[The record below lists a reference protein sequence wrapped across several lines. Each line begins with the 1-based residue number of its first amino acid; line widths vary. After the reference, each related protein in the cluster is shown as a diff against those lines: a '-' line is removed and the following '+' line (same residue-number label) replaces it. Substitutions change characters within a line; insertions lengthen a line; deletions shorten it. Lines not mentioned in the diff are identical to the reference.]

1 MTEKSPGESAPKTSK
16 SLFGWLKRPP
26 QCSMARML
34 VIGILGGIVIWGG
47 LNTGMEYTNRTEFCL
62 SCHTM
67 KTPYEELKK
76 TVHYSNR
83 TGTSV
88 GCADCHVASSK
99 EPLDYARKMTQK
111 VFASKDVIGEIL
123 GTIDT
128 PEKFEA
134 HRLTMAKRVWA
145 QMEASDS
152 KECRNCHKFEK
163 MDTTRQK
170 DRSVVKHEG
179 AMQDGKTC
187 IACHKGIAHKPV
199 HHLLEGGQAPA
210 AAPAS
215 ASPPPV
221 RTPEAPKAEAAPAQT
236 AAQTGATAASAAAT
250 APTTVAAV
258 PEQPAKATPKT
269 VTSAPAAPAPTT
281 VAAAPAQPAKATSK
295 SEATAA
301 AAPAAG
307 SVAAGIDWSR
317 VPTRQIKVFYPGQA
331 GLEWVMNKADHS
343 SAADIIEK
351 KRACAKCHEGDANEV
366 GAAIVAG
373 KPVGVSKTV
382 MEPTPPP
389 GKVGFVPVTF
399 QTTHDGSKIYFRF
412 EWVPPKIGEKKL
424 DPKNEVKLTM
434 MFDGGGTVEGSELN
448 GCWGTCHVD
457 LRTMKDAKDDKKT
470 KYITGADLAGGKF
483 MDLIQYRSG
492 KGLNPVDGWVD
503 SERHMDGG
511 KSGLKADGKKEGN
524 KWVVVFERSLAGGGK
539 GDHAIT
545 ADKVYNF
552 GFALHEDFTNARFH
566 YVSLGYQF
574 GLDKPNPGVK
584 NYIDVQ
590 KQ

>member
-1 MTEKSPGESAPKTSK
+1 MADETQKAECKEGFFKCLLNPPKC
-16 SLFGWLKRPP
+16 SLL
-26 QCSMARML
+26 RMI
-34 VIGILGGIVIWGG
+34 VIGVLGGIIIWGG

-99 EPLDYARKMTQK
+99 EPFDYARKLTQK

-128 PEKFEA
+128 PEKYEA

-145 QMEASDS
+145 HMEKTDS
-152 KECRNCHKFEK
+152 KECRNCHKFDK
-163 MDTTRQK
+163 MDTTKQK

-179 AMQDGKTC
+179 AVMDGKTC
-187 IACHKGIAHKPV
+187 IDCHKGIAHKPV

-210 AAPAS
+210 VATAASTAAPSAQSETPAAPKVEAVGTPPAAVKPTGTAPAVVAAAPVAGAEAS
-215 ASPPPV
+215 KPV
-221 RTPEAPKAEAAPAQT
+221 AKAEAAEK
-236 AAQTGATAASAAAT
+236 SE
-250 APTTVAAV
+250 V
-258 PEQPAKATPKT
+258 K
-269 VTSAPAAPAPTT
+269 SAPAAAG
-281 VAAAPAQPAKATSK
+281 
-295 SEATAA
+295 
-301 AAPAAG
+301 G
-307 SVAAGIDWSR
+307 SVKAMDWSN

-382 MEPTPPP
+382 MEPNPPA
-389 GKVGFVPVTF
+389 GKVGFIPMTF
-399 QTTHDGSKIYFRF
+399 QATHDGSKIYFRF
-412 EWVPPKIGEKKL
+412 EWVPPKNGDKKL

-457 LRTMKDAKDDKKT
+457 LRTMKEAKDDKKT
-470 KYITGADLAGGKF
+470 KYITGADLASGKF

-492 KGLNPVDGWVD
+492 KGLSPVDGWVD

-511 KSGLKADGKKEGN
+511 KSQLKAEGKKEGN
-524 KWVVVFERSLAGGGK
+524 KWVVIFEQSMAGGGK
-539 GDHAIT
+539 GDHAIV

-552 GFALHEDFTNARFH
+552 GFALHEDYTNARFH

>member
-1 MTEKSPGESAPKTSK
+1 MAENSPGDLTPEPRKGV
-16 SLFGWLKRPP
+16 FGWLKRQP
-26 QCSMARML
+26 QCSIGRML
-34 VIGILGGIVIWGG
+34 VIGIVGGIMIWGG
-47 LNTGMEYTNRTEFCL
+47 LNMGMEYTNRSDFCM
-62 SCHTM
+62 SCHEMTI
-67 KTPYEELKK
+67 PFEELKK
-76 TVHYSNR
+76 TVHYKNR
-83 TGTSV
+83 SGTTV
-88 GCADCHVASSK
+88 QCADCHVASSK
-99 EPLDYARKMTQK
+99 TPTDYMFKSMQKLIAAR
-111 VFASKDVIGEIL
+111 DVVGHIL

-128 PEKFEA
+128 PEKYEA
-134 HRLTMAKRVWA
+134 YRLTMAERVWER
-145 QMEASDS
+145 MKDRDS
-152 KECRNCHKFEK
+152 KECRNCHDFKT
-163 MDTTRQK
+163 MDPAKQK
-170 DRSVVKHEG
+170 DRSVTKHEG
-179 AMQDGKTC
+179 AIEDGKTC
-187 IACHKGIAHKPV
+187 IDCHKGIAHKPV
-199 HHLLEGGQAPA
+199 HLKKDPAQAQPA
-210 AAPAS
+210 AAPAAAAAPQAA
-215 ASPPPV
+215 ASP
-221 RTPEAPKAEAAPAQT
+221 AEAVAT
-236 AAQTGATAASAAAT
+236 GAANVAKAGATAAASTATAAAT
-250 APTTVAAV
+250 AMSAASTAMTAGTG
-258 PEQPAKATPKT
+258 PAKATPK
-269 VTSAPAAPAPTT
+269 AEAAG
-281 VAAAPAQPAKATSK
+281 AT
-295 SEATAA
+295 
-301 AAPAAG
+301 APAAG
-307 SVAAGIDWSR
+307 GTVTALDWSK

-331 GLEWVMNKADHS
+331 GLEWIMNKADHS
-343 SAADIIEK
+343 SAADIVEK

-366 GAAIVAG
+366 GTAIVTG

-389 GKVGFVPVTF
+389 GKVGFIPVTF
-399 QTTHDGSKIYFRF
+399 QTTHDGNKIYFRF
-412 EWVPPKIGEKKL
+412 EWVPPKNGDKKL

-511 KSGLKADGKKEGN
+511 KSGLKAEGKKEGN

-574 GLDKPNPGVK
+574 GLDKPNPSVK

>member
-1 MTEKSPGESAPKTSK
+1 MAENSPGDLTPEPRKGV
-16 SLFGWLKRPP
+16 FGWLKRQP
-26 QCSMARML
+26 QCSIGRML
-34 VIGILGGIVIWGG
+34 VIGIVGGIMIWGG
-47 LNTGMEYTNRTEFCL
+47 LNMGMEYTNRSDFCM
-62 SCHTM
+62 SCHEMTI
-67 KTPYEELKK
+67 PFEELKK
-76 TVHYSNR
+76 TVHYKNR
-83 TGTSV
+83 SGTTV
-88 GCADCHVASSK
+88 QCADCHVASSK
-99 EPLDYARKMTQK
+99 TPTDYMFKSMQKLIAAR
-111 VFASKDVIGEIL
+111 DVVGHIL

-128 PEKFEA
+128 PEKYEA
-134 HRLTMAKRVWA
+134 YRLTMAERVWER
-145 QMEASDS
+145 MKDRDS
-152 KECRNCHKFEK
+152 KECRNCHDFKT
-163 MDTTRQK
+163 MDPAKQK
-170 DRSVVKHEG
+170 DRSVTKHEG
-179 AMQDGKTC
+179 AIEDGKTC
-187 IACHKGIAHKPV
+187 IDCHKGIAHKPV
-199 HHLLEGGQAPA
+199 HLKKDPAQAQPA
-210 AAPAS
+210 AAPAAAAAPQAA
-215 ASPPPV
+215 ASP
-221 RTPEAPKAEAAPAQT
+221 AEAVAT
-236 AAQTGATAASAAAT
+236 GAANVAKAGATAAASTATAAAT
-250 APTTVAAV
+250 AMSAASTAMTAGTG
-258 PEQPAKATPKT
+258 PAKATPT
-269 VTSAPAAPAPTT
+269 AQAAG
-281 VAAAPAQPAKATSK
+281 AT
-295 SEATAA
+295 
-301 AAPAAG
+301 APAAG
-307 SVAAGIDWSR
+307 GTVTALDWSK

-331 GLEWVMNKADHS
+331 GLEWIMNKADHS
-343 SAADIIEK
+343 SAADIVEK

-366 GAAIVAG
+366 GTAIVTG

-389 GKVGFVPVTF
+389 GKVGFIPVTF
-399 QTTHDGSKIYFRF
+399 QTTHDGNKIYFRF
-412 EWVPPKIGEKKL
+412 EWVPPKNGDKKL

-483 MDLIQYRSG
+483 MDLIQFRSG
-492 KGLNPVDGWVD
+492 KGQAPVDGWVD

-511 KSGLKADGKKEGN
+511 KSGLKAEGKKEGN

-574 GLDKPNPGVK
+574 GLDKPNPSVK

>member
-1 MTEKSPGESAPKTSK
+1 M
-16 SLFGWLKRPP
+16 L
-26 QCSMARML
+26 RMI
-34 VIGILGGIVIWGG
+34 VIGVFGGIGIWGL

-67 KTPYEELKK
+67 QTPFEELKK

-99 EPLDYARKMTQK
+99 EPFDYARKLTQK

-145 QMEASDS
+145 HMKDTDS
-152 KECRNCHKFEK
+152 KECRNCHKFDK
-163 MDTTRQK
+163 MDTTKQK
-170 DRSVVKHEG
+170 DRSAVKHEG
-179 AMQDGKTC
+179 AVQDGKTC
-187 IACHKGIAHKPV
+187 IDCHKGIAHKPV
-199 HHLLEGGQAPA
+199 HHLLEGGPAPVA
-210 AAPAS
+210 AAA
-215 ASPPPV
+215 
-221 RTPEAPKAEAAPAQT
+221 TGTAAPAQAET
-236 AAQTGATAASAAAT
+236 PV
-250 APTTVAAV
+250 APK
-258 PEQPAKATPKT
+258 PE
-269 VTSAPAAPAPTT
+269 
-281 VAAAPAQPAKATSK
+281 
-295 SEATAA
+295 A
-301 AAPAAG
+301 AAPAAPPPATA
-307 SVAAGIDWSR
+307 VAAAPTEPAKASPKAEPAGAAAPAASTITALDWSK
-317 VPTRQIKVFYPGQA
+317 VPSRQIKVFYPGQA

-343 SAADIIEK
+343 SASDIIEK

-382 MEPTPPP
+382 MEPNPPA
-389 GKVGFVPVTF
+389 GKVGFIPVSF

-412 EWVPPKIGEKKL
+412 EWVPPKNGDKKL

-434 MFDGGGTVEGSELN
+434 MFDGGGTVEGSDQN
-448 GCWGTCHVD
+448 GCWATCHVD

-470 KYITGADLAGGKF
+470 KYIKDADLASGKF

-492 KGLNPVDGWVD
+492 KGQNPVDGWVG

-511 KSGLKADGKKEGN
+511 KSHLKAEGKKEGN
-524 KWVVVFERSLAGGGK
+524 KWVVIFERSLAGGGK

-552 GFALHEDFTNARFH
+552 GFALHEDFTNARYH

>member
-1 MTEKSPGESAPKTSK
+1 MAENSPGDLTPEPRKGV
-16 SLFGWLKRPP
+16 FGWLKRQP
-26 QCSMARML
+26 QCSIGRML
-34 VIGILGGIVIWGG
+34 VIGIVGGIMIWGG
-47 LNTGMEYTNRTEFCL
+47 LNMGMEYTNRSDFCM
-62 SCHTM
+62 SCHEMTI
-67 KTPYEELKK
+67 PFEELKK
-76 TVHYSNR
+76 TVHYKNR
-83 TGTSV
+83 SGTTV
-88 GCADCHVASSK
+88 QCADCHVASSK
-99 EPLDYARKMTQK
+99 TPTDYMFKSMQKLIAAR
-111 VFASKDVIGEIL
+111 DVVGHIL

-128 PEKFEA
+128 PEKYEA
-134 HRLTMAKRVWA
+134 YRLTMAERVWER
-145 QMEASDS
+145 MKDRDS
-152 KECRNCHKFEK
+152 KECRNCHDFKT
-163 MDTTRQK
+163 MDPAKQK
-170 DRSVVKHEG
+170 DRSVTKHEG
-179 AMQDGKTC
+179 AIEDGKTC
-187 IACHKGIAHKPV
+187 IDCHKGIAHKPV
-199 HHLLEGGQAPA
+199 HLKKDPAQAQPA
-210 AAPAS
+210 AAPAAAAAPQAA
-215 ASPPPV
+215 ASP
-221 RTPEAPKAEAAPAQT
+221 TEAVATGAANVAKA
-236 AAQTGATAASAAAT
+236 GATAAASTATAAAT
-250 APTTVAAV
+250 AMSAASTAMTAGTG
-258 PEQPAKATPKT
+258 PAKATPK
-269 VTSAPAAPAPTT
+269 AEAAG
-281 VAAAPAQPAKATSK
+281 AT
-295 SEATAA
+295 
-301 AAPAAG
+301 APAAG
-307 SVAAGIDWSR
+307 GTVTALDWSK

-331 GLEWVMNKADHS
+331 GLEWIMNKADHS
-343 SAADIIEK
+343 SAADIVEK

-366 GAAIVAG
+366 GTAIVTG

-389 GKVGFVPVTF
+389 GKVGFIPVTF
-399 QTTHDGSKIYFRF
+399 QTTHDGNKIYFRF
-412 EWVPPKIGEKKL
+412 EWVPPKNGDKKL

-483 MDLIQYRSG
+483 MDLIQFRSG
-492 KGLNPVDGWVD
+492 KGQAPVDGWVD

-511 KSGLKADGKKEGN
+511 KSGLKAEGKKEGN

-574 GLDKPNPGVK
+574 GLDKPNPSVK

>member
-1 MTEKSPGESAPKTSK
+1 MADEANKTECKEGFFRCLLNPPK
-16 SLFGWLKRPP
+16 
-26 QCSMARML
+26 CSMLRMI
-34 VIGILGGIVIWGG
+34 VVGVLGGIIIWGG
-47 LNTGMEYTNRTEFCL
+47 LNTGVEYTNRTEFCL

-67 KTPYEELKK
+67 QTPYEELKK

-88 GCADCHVASSK
+88 GCSDCHVASSK
-99 EPLDYARKMTQK
+99 EPFDYARKLTQK

-145 QMEASDS
+145 HMKETDS
-152 KECRNCHKFEK
+152 KECRNCHKFDK
-163 MDTTRQK
+163 MDTTKQK
-170 DRSVVKHEG
+170 DRSAVKHEG
-179 AMQDGKTC
+179 AVQDGKTC
-187 IACHKGIAHKPV
+187 IDCHKGIAHKPV
-199 HHLLEGGQAPA
+199 HHLLEGGQASASA
-210 AAPAS
+210 AAAS
-215 ASPPPV
+215 
-221 RTPEAPKAEAAPAQT
+221 TAPPAQT
-236 AAQTGATAASAAAT
+236 AAPAAPKVETAGNQKAAT
-250 APTTVAAV
+250 AGTAATPAATTAPTAAVAAV
-258 PEQPAKATPKT
+258 AAPTQPTKAAPKT
-269 VTSAPAAPAPTT
+269 AGTD
-281 VAAAPAQPAKATSK
+281 
-295 SEATAA
+295 TAA
-301 AAPAAG
+301 ASTITAL
-307 SVAAGIDWSR
+307 DWSK

-382 MEPTPPP
+382 MEPNPPA
-389 GKVGFVPVTF
+389 GKVGFIPVTF
-399 QTTHDGSKIYFRF
+399 QTAHDGSKIYFRF
-412 EWVPPKIGEKKL
+412 EWVPPKNGDKKL

-434 MFDGGGTVEGSELN
+434 MFDGGGTVEGSDQN
-448 GCWGTCHVD
+448 GCWATCHVD
-457 LRTMKDAKDDKKT
+457 LRTMRDAKDDKKT
-470 KYITGADLAGGKF
+470 KYINGADLAGGKF
-483 MDLIQYRSG
+483 MDLIQFRSG
-492 KGLNPVDGWVD
+492 KGQNPVDGWVD

-511 KSGLKADGKKEGN
+511 KSQLKAEGRKEGN
-524 KWVVVFERSLAGGGK
+524 KWIVTFERALAGAGK
-539 GDHAIT
+539 GDHVISD
-545 ADKVYNF
+545 DKVYNF

>member
-1 MTEKSPGESAPKTSK
+1 MADETQQAEGKEGFFKRLLNPPK
-16 SLFGWLKRPP
+16 
-26 QCSMARML
+26 CSMLRMI
-34 VIGILGGIVIWGG
+34 VIGIVGGIAIWGG

-67 KTPYEELKK
+67 QTPYEELKK

-83 TGTSV
+83 TGTTV

-99 EPLDYARKMTQK
+99 DPFDYARKLTQK

-123 GTIDT
+123 GTINT

-145 QMEASDS
+145 HMKETDS

-163 MDTTRQK
+163 MDTTKQK
-170 DRSVVKHEG
+170 DRSAVKHEG
-179 AMQDGKTC
+179 AVQDGKTC
-187 IACHKGIAHKPV
+187 IDCHKGIAHKPV
-199 HHLLEGGQAPA
+199 HHLLEGGPGPVAAAAASTAAPAQAEAPAAPKPEVAATPA
-210 AAPAS
+210 AAPTGT
-215 ASPPPV
+215 V
-221 RTPEAPKAEAAPAQT
+221 VAP
-236 AAQTGATAASAAAT
+236 AT
-250 APTTVAAV
+250 APATTPAVAAA
-258 PEQPAKATPKT
+258 PTQPTKATPKAE
-269 VTSAPAAPAPTT
+269 SAG
-281 VAAAPAQPAKATSK
+281 
-295 SEATAA
+295 A
-301 AAPAAG
+301 AAPAA
-307 SVAAGIDWSR
+307 STITALDWSK

-331 GLEWVMNKADHS
+331 SLEWVMNKADHS

-382 MEPTPPP
+382 MEPNPPA
-389 GKVGFVPVTF
+389 GKVGFIPMTF

-412 EWVPPKIGEKKL
+412 EWVPPKNGDKKL

-448 GCWGTCHVD
+448 GCWGTCHND
-457 LRTMKDAKDDKKT
+457 MRSMKEAKDDKKT
-470 KYITGADLAGGKF
+470 KYIKDADLASGKF

-492 KGLNPVDGWVD
+492 KGQSPADGWVG

-511 KSGLKADGKKEGN
+511 KSHLKAEGKKDGN
-524 KWVVVFERSLAGGGK
+524 KWVVIFERSMAGGGK